1 MVRCNYFETPNI
13 YPNVNDQ
20 QQLRLIHKVKDYY
33 MVEIKEREIMSTMFS
48 KYRSSLGYFDK
59 SLIVLSAT
67 SGSISI
73 ASFATATAQPTR
85 IASASFSAAFLDVLK
100 TTPNKENTIEL
111 LSQLRVNQTAQK
123 RNSEAIINNEYS
135 GQDFITIIY
144 KERKY
149 QQLKKESL
157 RMVKSQ

>member
-20 QQLRLIHKVKDYY
+20 QQLRLIHKIKDYY

-48 KYRSSLGYFDK
+48 KSRSSLGYFDK

-73 ASFATATAQPTR
+73 ASFATVT
-85 IASASFSAAFLDVLK
+85 
-100 TTPNKENTIEL
+100 
-111 LSQLRVNQTAQK
+111 
-123 RNSEAIINNEYS
+123 
-135 GQDFITIIY
+135 G
-144 KERKY
+144 
-149 QQLKKESL
+149 
-157 RMVKSQ
+157 

>member
-20 QQLRLIHKVKDYY
+20 QQLRLIHKIKDYY

-48 KYRSSLGYFDK
+48 KSRSSLGYFDK

-73 ASFATATAQPTR
+73 ASLATVT
-85 IASASFSAAFLDVLK
+85 
-100 TTPNKENTIEL
+100 
-111 LSQLRVNQTAQK
+111 
-123 RNSEAIINNEYS
+123 
-135 GQDFITIIY
+135 G
-144 KERKY
+144 
-149 QQLKKESL
+149 
-157 RMVKSQ
+157 